1 MKQCWKSSNKVDG
14 SSTIHLLD
22 VCGSGDN
29 SVDAI
34 ELNDGDIASI
44 VVEFRCLGAV
54 SEICFCT
61 Y

>member
-1 MKQCWKSSNKVDG
+1 VDE
-14 SSTIHLLD
+14 
-22 VCGSGDN
+22 
-29 SVDAI
+29 I

-44 VVEFRCLGAV
+44 VVELRCSGAV